1 MPTLTGAVQAPAIL
15 AFQPGRRQ
23 LPKVELSPYI
33 IPHDSSW
40 RGPGCAAHPG
50 RGVGAAPPR
59 TAVTRDIL
67 PMLRLARTDG
77 VGPLTFR
84 RLMARHRTGAAALAA
99 LPSLNR
105 PPEAFPEAEAKRE
118 MAALARLGGCFVFL
132 DDPLY
137 PPLLALL
144 PDAPPVLAVLG
155 DASLLAAPAVAVVG
169 ARNASA
175 AGRRVAEEL
184 SEALAAKGLTVV
196 SGLAR
201 GIDTAAHEGALRTGG
216 TVAVLPGGIDVP
228 YPPENA
234 ALAARIAGRGA
245 VVSETP
251 LGTAPLNRHFPKRNR
266 IVAGLSLGVVVVEAA
281 HRSGTL
287 ITARLALEH
296 GREVF
301 AVPGSP
307 LDPRCRGANDLIRQG
322 AHLTETAEDV
332 LEHLPEAPRA
342 GPLFDPARMA
352 SAAAGTIAEEP
363 DSLGPPPE
371 GASEVLELIGL
382 SPVSVDEV
390 LRRCHLTAPEL
401 QSVLTELELEGRV
414 ELLPGHRV
422 MRSANG

>member
-1 MPTLTGAVQAPAIL
+1 MPQD
-15 AFQPGRRQ
+15 
-23 LPKVELSPYI
+23 
-33 IPHDSSW
+33 DSIS
-40 RGPGCAAHPG
+40 
-50 RGVGAAPPR
+50 
-59 TAVTRDIL
+59 L
-67 PMLRLARTDG
+67 LRLARTEG
-77 VGPLTFR
+77 IGPLTVR
-84 RLMARHRTGAAALAA
+84 KLIARHRSGEAALAA
-99 LPSLNR
+99 LPALSAGR
-105 PPEAFPEAEAKRE
+105 AAPYVPPSEAEAQRE
-118 MAALARLGGCFVFL
+118 ADALARLGGRFVFL

-155 DASLLAAPAVAVVG
+155 DAPLLAAPAVAIVG

-175 AGRRVAEEL
+175 AGRRVAEDL
-184 SEALAAKGLTVV
+184 AGALATKGLTVV

-201 GIDTAAHEGALRTGG
+201 GIDTAAHQGALRGG
-216 TVAVLPGGIDVP
+216 PTIAVLPGGIDVP

-234 ALAARIAGRGA
+234 ALAASIAQHGA
-245 VVSETP
+245 VVAESP
-251 LGTAPLNRHFPKRNR
+251 LGTAPLNRHFPRRNR

-296 GREVF
+296 GREIF

-307 LDPRCRGANDLIRQG
+307 LDPRCRGSNDLIRQG
-322 AHLTETAEDV
+322 AHLVETAEDV
-332 LEHLPEAPRA
+332 LDHLPEVPRA

-352 SAAAGTIAEEP
+352 PAGAETAPEAP
-363 DSLGPPPE
+363 DPLGPPPE
-371 GASEVLELIGL
+371 GAAEVLELIGL

-401 QSVLTELELEGRV
+401 QAVLTDLELEGRV